1 MNATDQW
8 HLWESLGFSLG
19 EVEASAKYL
28 ADLDK
33 NWLES
38 PPTGHGR
45 EVERWVAPHLI
56 YGRDVIVMG
65 WMGPPVRDPDLSD
78 WRGIGRRIVSTCL
91 HYFFGDWRQNFL
103 YYDDSGGGAVPC
115 DLPTS
120 RTSLLMWLDAY
131 CLGLAV
137 ALCLG
142 DEAATDRLLEWP
154 GRDLKFDEGYWDR
167 TRADNAYQIWVAS
180 PLVGEA
186 DKSTADLLEQ
196 ALGSKRKRPKLLAAT
211 AQALLAGDSAG
222 FTRSLTSY
230 LRNYRTSEL
239 NPRLY
244 RTAMSVEGTALWH
257 LARRRGLE
265 VGGIPEDLMLMIPR
279 P

>member
-1 MNATDQW
+1 MNPTPPW
-8 HLWESLGFSLG
+8 HLWESLGFSV
-19 EVEASAKYL
+19 EKVEAGAKNL
-28 ADLDK
+28 VDLDK
-33 NWLES
+33 DLLK
-38 PPTGHGR
+38 PAPTGHGR
-45 EVERWVAPHLI
+45 EVERWLSAYVI
-56 YGRDVIVMG
+56 YGREVFLQG
-65 WMGPPVRDPDLSD
+65 WMGHPVPEPDLSD

-103 YYDDSGGGAVPC
+103 YYDDDGGGAVPC
-115 DLPTS
+115 DLPRS
-120 RTSLLMWLDAY
+120 RTRLSWLDAY
-131 CLGLAV
+131 CLGLAL

-154 GRDLKFDEGYWDR
+154 GRDLGFDEGFRDK
-167 TRADNAYQIWVAS
+167 TRADNAYQIWLAS
-180 PLVGEA
+180 RLRGEPEE
-186 DKSTADLLEQ
+186 STADLLEQ
-196 ALGSKRKRPKLLAAT
+196 ALGSKRKRPKLLAPT

-222 FTRSLTSY
+222 FTRSLTAC

-239 NPRLY
+239 DPRLV

-265 VGGIPEDLMLMIPR
+265 VGKIPEDLMLLIPR